1 MDQTGD
7 AVQGKCRQGASGF
20 GEGMRPHPRSTAIGL
35 GSLVLSLGLL
45 AGCAASVPTVT
56 QAAPG
61 VVVSDRVREEKAC
74 LRVSVGQNDKG
85 YVLLPF
91 DIDQEAYRRC
101 MEARGYPVTPRGE
114 SMQGKRS

>member
-1 MDQTGD
+1 MKQKRD
-7 AVQGKCRQGASGF
+7 ALQGECRQGASAF
-20 GEGMRPHPRSTAIGL
+20 GEGMRPHPRSTVIGI
-35 GSLVLSLGLL
+35 GGLVVSLGLL
-45 AGCAASVPTVT
+45 ASCAASVPAVA
-56 QAAPG
+56 QASPG

-91 DIDQEAYRRC
+91 EIDQETYRRC

>member
-1 MDQTGD
+1 MDRTGD
-7 AVQGKCRQGASGF
+7 AVQGESRQGESGF

-45 AGCAASVPTVT
+45 AGCAASVPAVA
-56 QAAPG
+56 QPAPG
-61 VVVSDRVREEKAC
+61 VVESDRVREEKAC
-74 LRVSVGQNDKG
+74 LRVSVGRNDNG

-101 MEARGYPVTPRGE
+101 MEPRGYPVTPRGE

>member
-1 MDQTGD
+1 MDRTGD
-7 AVQGKCRQGASGF
+7 AVQGESRQGASGF
-20 GEGMRPHPRSTAIGL
+20 GEGMRPHPRSTVIGL
-35 GSLVLSLGLL
+35 GSLVFSLGLL
-45 AGCAASVPTVT
+45 AGYAASVPAVA
-56 QAAPG
+56 QAPG
-61 VVVSDRVREEKAC
+61 AVVSDRVREEKAC
-74 LRVSVGQNDKG
+74 LRVSVGQNDNG

>member
-1 MDQTGD
+1 MDRNGD
-7 AVQGKCRQGASGF
+7 AVRGKGRRAASGL

-35 GSLVLSLGLL
+35 GSPVLSLGLL
-45 AGCAASVPTVT
+45 AGCAASVPAAAE
-56 QAAPG
+56 AAPG

-91 DIDQEAYRRC
+91 NIDQETYRRC
-101 MEARGYPVTPRGE
+101 MEARGYPVTPRHE